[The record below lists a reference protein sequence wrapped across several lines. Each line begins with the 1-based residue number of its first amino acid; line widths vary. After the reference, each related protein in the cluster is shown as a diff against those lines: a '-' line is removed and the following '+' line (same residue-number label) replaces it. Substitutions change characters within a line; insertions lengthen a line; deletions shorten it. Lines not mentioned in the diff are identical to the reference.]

1 MCLRRPLSWSER
13 GRTPELGLTEREGRG
28 RYGRPRTERG
38 EHPLLRGCC
47 ALQGYWK
54 TSSRRARGAGAS
66 VEVIL
71 TVDDLPKEGMEGGE
85 KETESMIL
93 GAGSAPGWTAAS
105 TADLASDERLLTR
118 VASDEVMT
126 AAVKARR
133 GPSDSVSV
141 MRWRSNRERE

>member
-71 TVDDLPKEGMEGGE
+71 TVDDLPKEGMEGGK

-93 GAGSAPGWTAAS
+93 GAGSAPG
-105 TADLASDERLLTR
+105 
-118 VASDEVMT
+118 
-126 AAVKARR
+126 
-133 GPSDSVSV
+133 
-141 MRWRSNRERE
+141 